1 NQKNQKQKCQT
12 QLQKIFIGLQIYANE
27 HANSFP
33 VQTNA
38 TTSEVALAGLVP
50 RYTADSTIFVC
61 PGSKDKPLP
70 PGTPLTAGR
79 ISYAY
84 YMGRKQT
91 DERLPLLSDRQV
103 DTKPKVSHALVFSED
118 GSKPA
123 NNHHKYGGVFLF
135 SDGSA
140 EHFPA
145 QTPIALPV
153 GAGVTLLTPQPR
165 SPMKVICDCGAKYA
179 FDATPEM
186 WRQPLVFTCPT
197 CGVDLSARMNELVR
211 QKFAV
216 SASTAPSASAAPA
229 TEIAPPPPGA
239 QTVSSTP
246 PPAAPQL
253 RIHSSSPSVVAP
265 PPGAPPEPPPPPPQ
279 IPLPSAAPAVRLNR
293 GTGSHAS
300 AATEETS
307 SG

>member
-1 NQKNQKQKCQT
+1 MTSLRSGDVPSFAAKNRTGFSLIEMLISLAIILILFTMMFGFGSRQNQKNQKQKCQT
-12 QLQKIFIGLQIYANE
+12 QLQKIFISLQIYANE

-38 TTSEVALAGLVP
+38 TTSEAALAGLVP
-50 RYTADSTIFVC
+50 RYTADATIFVC
-61 PGSKDKPLP
+61 PGSKDKPLS
-70 PGTPLTAGR
+70 PGTPLTSGR

-153 GAGVTLLTPQPR
+153 GAGVTLLNPKP
-165 SPMKVICDCGAKYA
+165 
-179 FDATPEM
+179 
-186 WRQPLVFTCPT
+186 
-197 CGVDLSARMNELVR
+197 
-211 QKFAV
+211 
-216 SASTAPSASAAPA
+216 
-229 TEIAPPPPGA
+229 
-239 QTVSSTP
+239 
-246 PPAAPQL
+246 
-253 RIHSSSPSVVAP
+253 
-265 PPGAPPEPPPPPPQ
+265 
-279 IPLPSAAPAVRLNR
+279 
-293 GTGSHAS
+293 
-300 AATEETS
+300 
-307 SG
+307 